1 MLGNTFIKH
10 RIFEVFEVWF
20 FEKSGSRKSGSVGAD
35 FGDFAVR
42 RAPCASFGNMDCTNF
57 KVSKTDE
64 QRWHR
69 SWMFKS
75 LKISGN
81 I

>member
-42 RAPCASFGNMDCTNF
+42 RALHLAIWTAQILKYPRPTNNAGIGLGCLN
-57 KVSKTDE
+57 
-64 QRWHR
+64 R
-69 SWMFKS
+69 
-75 LKISGN
+75 LKYQAIFR
-81 I
+81 